1 MSNSHKV
8 MKDGKLLHGNAA
20 TLHIAKKA
28 GGMDQFIDQLTQ
40 VAAVAAAQTAVKTH
54 IAQISRPPLRVVE
67 GGKK

>member
-20 TLHIAKKA
+20 TLHIAKQA
-28 GGMDQFIDQLTQ
+28 GGMDQFISQLAQ
-40 VAAVAAAQTAVKTH
+40 VAAVAAAQAAVQTH
-54 IAQISRPPLRVVE
+54 IAQVSRPALRVVN

>member
-20 TLHIAKKA
+20 TLHLAKKA
-28 GGMDQFIDQLTQ
+28 GGMDQFLDQI
-40 VAAVAAAQTAVKTH
+40 VEISAVAAARDAVKSH
-54 IAQISRPPLRVVE
+54 ITQASRPALRVVN

>member
-20 TLHIAKKA
+20 TLHLAQKA
-28 GGMDQFIDQLTQ
+28 GGMDQCLDQI
-40 VAAVAAAQTAVKTH
+40 VEISAVAAARDAVKSH
-54 IAQISRPPLRVVE
+54 IAQASRPALRVVN